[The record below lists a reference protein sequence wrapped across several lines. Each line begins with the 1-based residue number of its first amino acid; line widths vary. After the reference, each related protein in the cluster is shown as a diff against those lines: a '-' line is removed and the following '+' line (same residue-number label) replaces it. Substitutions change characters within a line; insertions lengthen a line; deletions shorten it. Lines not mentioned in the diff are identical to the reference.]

1 MGLIVGTTMD
11 AKSSNFV
18 VVKLVMFLNSV
29 GVDRSVAS
37 TSQTPLVGSTEC
49 PLPSSISVAV
59 NKFLEVQAINPM

>member
-49 PLPSSISVAV
+49 PLPSISVAV
-59 NKFLEVQAINPM
+59 NKSLEVQAINPM